1 MDQMSV
7 YTLDTVFNSLVTVLV
22 PICVCVILPV
32 TIVWIVMKAKKN
44 EVNRKSEILLKAI
57 ESGVAI
63 DTNLFK
69 TEQRHNSTK
78 ERLLKRLTGACVTT
92 FIGIAIII
100 SSCITWSRYG
110 ENIHADNT
118 QFPLLAGCTLL
129 AVGIALFIVF
139 FTGKKMLAKEIE
151 AEEQGLEQK

>member
-69 TEQRHNSTK
+69 TEQRHISTK

-110 ENIHADNT
+110 NSIHADNT
-118 QFPLLAGCTLL
+118 QLPLLAGCTLL

>member
-7 YTLDTVFNSLVTVLV
+7 YTLDTVFNSLVSVLV

-69 TEQRHNSTK
+69 TEQRHISTK

-110 ENIHADNT
+110 ENIHADNI
-118 QFPLLAGCTLL
+118 QFPLLIGCILL

>member
-69 TEQRHNSTK
+69 TEQRHISTK
-78 ERLLKRLTGACVTT
+78 ERLLKRLTGACITT
-92 FIGIAIII
+92 FIGIAFII

-110 ENIHADNT
+110 DNIHTDNT
-118 QFPLLAGCTLL
+118 QFPLLIGCILL

>member
-1 MDQMSV
+1 MSV

-69 TEQRHNSTK
+69 TEQRHISTK
-78 ERLLKRLTGACVTT
+78 ERLLKRLTGACITT
-92 FIGIAIII
+92 FIGIAFII

-110 ENIHADNT
+110 DNIHTDNT
-118 QFPLLAGCTLL
+118 QFPLLIGCILL

>member
-1 MDQMSV
+1 MSV

-69 TEQRHNSTK
+69 TEQRHISTK

-110 ENIHADNT
+110 ENIHADNI
-118 QFPLLAGCTLL
+118 QFPLLIGCILL
-129 AVGIALFIVF
+129 AVGIAFFIVF

>member
-1 MDQMSV
+1 MDQLST

-69 TEQRHNSTK
+69 TEQRHISTK

-92 FIGIAIII
+92 FIGIAFII

-110 ENIHADNT
+110 DNIHADNT
-118 QFPLLAGCTLL
+118 QFPLLIGCILL

>member
-69 TEQRHNSTK
+69 TEQRHISTK

-110 ENIHADNT
+110 ENIHADNI
-118 QFPLLAGCTLL
+118 QFPLLIGCILL

>member
-7 YTLDTVFNSLVTVLV
+7 YTLDTVFNSLVSVLV

-63 DTNLFK
+63 DTNLFN
-69 TEQRHNSTK
+69 TEQRHISTK

-100 SSCITWSRYG
+100 SSCITWSRYDD
-110 ENIHADNT
+110 NIHVI
-118 QFPLLAGCTLL
+118 QLLIIGCILL

>member
-69 TEQRHNSTK
+69 TEQRHISTK
-78 ERLLKRLTGACVTT
+78 ERLLKRLTGACITT
-92 FIGIAIII
+92 FIGIAFII

-110 ENIHADNT
+110 DNIHADNT
-118 QFPLLAGCTLL
+118 QFPLLIGCILL

>member
-1 MDQMSV
+1 MSV
-7 YTLDTVFNSLVTVLV
+7 YTLDTVFNSLVSVLV

-69 TEQRHNSTK
+69 TEQRHISTK

-110 ENIHADNT
+110 ENIHADNI
-118 QFPLLAGCTLL
+118 QFPLLIGCILL

>member
-1 MDQMSV
+1 MDQLST
-7 YTLDTVFNSLVTVLV
+7 YALDTVFNSLVSVLV

-69 TEQRHNSTK
+69 TEQRHISTK
-78 ERLLKRLTGACVTT
+78 ERLLKRLTGACITT
-92 FIGIAIII
+92 FIGIAFII

-110 ENIHADNT
+110 YNIHADNT
-118 QFPLLAGCTLL
+118 QFPLLIGCILL

>member
-1 MDQMSV
+1 MDQLST

-69 TEQRHNSTK
+69 TEQRHISTK
-78 ERLLKRLTGACVTT
+78 ERLLKRLTGACITT
-92 FIGIAIII
+92 FIGIAFII

-110 ENIHADNT
+110 DNIHTDNT
-118 QFPLLAGCTLL
+118 QFPLLIGCILL

>member
-1 MDQMSV
+1 MDQLST

-69 TEQRHNSTK
+69 TEQRHISTK
-78 ERLLKRLTGACVTT
+78 ERLLKRLTGACITT
-92 FIGIAIII
+92 FIGIAFII

-110 ENIHADNT
+110 DNIHADNT
-118 QFPLLAGCTLL
+118 QFPLLIGCILL

>member
-69 TEQRHNSTK
+69 TEQRHISTK

-110 ENIHADNT
+110 NSIHADNI

>member
-1 MDQMSV
+1 MDQLST
-7 YTLDTVFNSLVTVLV
+7 YALDTVFNSLVSVLV

-69 TEQRHNSTK
+69 TEQRHISTK
-78 ERLLKRLTGACVTT
+78 ERLLKRLTGACITT
-92 FIGIAIII
+92 LIGIAFII

-110 ENIHADNT
+110 DNIHTDYT
-118 QFPLLAGCTLL
+118 QFPLLIGCILL

>member
-1 MDQMSV
+1 MSV

-69 TEQRHNSTK
+69 TEQRHISTK
-78 ERLLKRLTGACVTT
+78 ERLLKRLTGACITT
-92 FIGIAIII
+92 FIGIAFII

-110 ENIHADNT
+110 DNIHADNT
-118 QFPLLAGCTLL
+118 QFPLLIGCILL